1 MVLVNFFFFRKKT
14 PANIAKKRLQEI
26 ISEHNIRNNFTPYF
40 LPQLKKDLV
49 QTISKY
55 IHNPRILSIQ
65 LEKKDNNTSILKCKI
80 IFFNEET
87 Q

>member
-26 ISEHNIRNNFTPYF
+26 ISEHNTRNNSAPYY
-40 LPQLKKDLV
+40 LPQLKKDLI

-55 IHNPRILSIQ
+55 THDPHILSIQ
-65 LEKKDNNTSILKCKI
+65 LEKKDNETSILKCKI

-87 Q
+87 